1 LDSFFSL
8 LGLANSS
15 KTHTSLSKSFFK
27 MEQRLPK
34 LRFSSLANELKE
46 IFSEGVLIVQSTAF
60 HEN

>member
-1 LDSFFSL
+1 
-8 LGLANSS
+8 
-15 KTHTSLSKSFFK
+15 